1 MVYRYVMKENGGI
14 PMINDSLVTWKV
26 VLLMPVL
33 VLGEAVYCLCD
44 FTTGRILEP
53 LAGTLHC
60 WCLKDKYKRG

>member
-1 MVYRYVMKENGGI
+1 
-14 PMINDSLVTWKV
+14 MINDRLVTWKV

-53 LAGTLHC
+53 LAGTLHY